1 MTTWVIHTTEGEIVG
16 SFTGTEGDLA
26 LNLPDGHVATEGQGS
41 GRTHYVEA
49 GAILEKPPRPSLL
62 YAWDAASKAWA
73 ISDTATAL
81 AFAELRAER
90 SRRLAA
96 CDWTQAR
103 DSPLSDADLAAWAAY
118 RAALRDLPSTAT
130 DPTAVVWPEP
140 PNTI

>member
-1 MTTWVIHTTEGEIVG
+1 MRTWVIHRDGEIVG
-16 SFTGTEGDLA
+16 QFTGTDEDLA
-26 LNLPDGHVATEGQGS
+26 LNVPVGCEAAEGHGVGG
-41 GRTHYVEA
+41 THYVEA

-62 YAWDAASKAWA
+62 YAWDVASKAWA
-73 ISDTATAL
+73 ISDTATAS